1 MAYLTVGDLALVALL
16 AVLAVFL
23 VVFMLAGIVCTVL
36 EAARSTRDWLKLGLL
51 AEKALPSGVMT
62 LDQLVSTPKEDK
74 LDG

>member
-1 MAYLTVGDLALVALL
+1 M
-16 AVLAVFL
+16 LAVFL
-23 VVFMLAGIVCTVL
+23 GAFVLAAIVCTVL

-62 LDQLVSTPKEDK
+62 LDRLVPTPKEDK